1 MIVELDGTLIKNSTD
16 LYRTLDKHSVGQE
29 IALKVMRGEN
39 KVDLTL
45 TLDDLKDL
53 PQQLPAGVYQMYPGQ
68 KLPPGAV
75 PLPPGRYRTRRA
87 LYRPWC
93 PENPRRRRGRGGPGR
108 RGLADAAVLRLS
120 RRRCTTRNACN
131 FNCTP
136 FSPPTHVTPCPPAQ

>member
-1 MIVELDGTLIKNSTD
+1 VARGRLILGDVIVELDGTLIKNSTD

-75 PLPPGRYRTRRA
+75 PLPPGVVPYPPGA
-87 LYRPWC
+87 VP
-93 PENPRRRRGRGGPGR
+93 PVVPGEPAPGDEGGEAPGDE
-108 RGLADAAVLRLS
+108 GS
-120 RRRCTTRNACN
+120 P
-131 FNCTP
+131 TP
-136 FSPPTHVTPCPPAQ
+136 PF